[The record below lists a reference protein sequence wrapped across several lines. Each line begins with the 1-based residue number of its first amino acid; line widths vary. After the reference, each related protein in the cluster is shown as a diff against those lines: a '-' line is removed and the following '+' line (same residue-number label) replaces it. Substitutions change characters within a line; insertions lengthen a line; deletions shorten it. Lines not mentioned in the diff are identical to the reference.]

1 MSFMMPLA
9 GFQWI
14 MYSSVNLLIPTGHN
28 QKINE
33 NNADE
38 DAKGMFSMFV
48 SNVGAKLISGL

>member
-1 MSFMMPLA
+1 MPDLNVA
-9 GFQWI
+9 HPFVQRVQLGKEKNNMEI
-14 MYSSVNLLIPTGHN
+14 

-48 SNVGAKLISGL
+48 SNVGAKLSSGL